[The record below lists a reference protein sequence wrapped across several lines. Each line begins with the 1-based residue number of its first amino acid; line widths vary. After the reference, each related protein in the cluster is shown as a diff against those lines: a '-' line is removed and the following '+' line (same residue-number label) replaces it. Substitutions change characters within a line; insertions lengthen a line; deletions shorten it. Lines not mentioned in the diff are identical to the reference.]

1 LKGHIRK
8 CSVLAIG
15 FDVWGTLLDLNKVI
29 ELIALEIAG
38 KMSLSVEEATRRIK
52 RIHDEAKRIRR
63 INPDLPPSQ
72 ILGFSKELTAKVF
85 DGSVEMIERAIAEA
99 FTKASKDVLFEDVEP
114 ALKELHDEGVL
125 MGVLGNVL
133 FWPSGYTRLLL
144 DRMGIIGY
152 FKELIFSDEIG
163 YSKPDRKAFITLAK
177 RLDVDPS
184 SMAYVGDS
192 VAEDIGGAL
201 SVNAYGV
208 LINRRSVYK
217 RVYIEDLRVAIID
230 DLRELS
236 SLYRQ
241 VWCKGD

>member
-1 LKGHIRK
+1 LKVHTGK

-29 ELIALEIAG
+29 ELIALEIASETG
-38 KMSLSVEEATRRIK
+38 LSVEEATRRIK
-52 RIHDEAKRIRR
+52 RVHDEAKRIRR
-63 INPDLPPSQ
+63 TNPDLPPSQ
-72 ILGFSKELTAKVF
+72 VLSFSKELTAKVF
-85 DGSVEMIERAIAEA
+85 DGNIEMIERAIADA

-114 ALKELHDEGVL
+114 ALKELHNEGVL

-133 FWPSGYTRLLL
+133 FWPSSYTRLLL
-144 DRMGIIGY
+144 DRVGIIGY

-177 RLDVDPS
+177 RLDVDSS

-201 SVNAYGV
+201 SVSAYGV
-208 LINRRSVYK
+208 LINRRSRHK

-236 SLYRQ
+236 FLYRQ
-241 VWCKGD
+241 IWCKGV